1 MTAQADEAALFP
13 SIGRPRRTWPKRA
26 ALAVAVIAVAVLVGG
41 LVMGAS
47 GSSPQYRTVAAS
59 QRDVQ
64 AVLQGVG
71 TIEPV
76 TQAAVAFPVAG
87 TVASVNV
94 NVGDTVTAGQALA
107 ALDVSALTATLHQQ
121 QAALD
126 QANLTLQK
134 ALAGQS
140 VPAPTATQT
149 VARSGPATAT
159 LLAAVTSAVDPDVAA
174 AEQALGT
181 AQKNVDAA
189 SDKAAAALASA
200 KSVCAAVGQGT
211 STDPSGVT
219 SAVNTCQTALQAVID
234 AQGAVSSAQADLAK
248 ASKSLDDLLTKI
260 ANTPPPTT
268 TPPTTTTPTTA
279 PPSTTPP
286 TTSPLKPS
294 PTSPSPPTTA
304 APPASGGTPPTTVPA
319 PAASTPDTSTSVPSG
334 PSGART
340 GGGARTSGGSLAGGS
355 GGARTSGSAPKAP
368 SAADL
373 AAYQSAVDAAQA
385 AVTVAQQAI
394 DQATIVSPI
403 AGTVLAVNV
412 TPGQAAQAGSTTQTI
427 LVQGAGGLEAM
438 TSVSLADVPQLKVGQ
453 LATVR
458 PDGAAQPVTG
468 SVVSVAAMPNTAN
481 TTTTTYNVIVSLPAD
496 ASALTNGA
504 IGAVG
509 IVTGTAS
516 GIAVPSSAVRATGGR
531 RTVTVLEANTTRTV
545 AVQVGVVGDE
555 WTQITNGLSAGQ
567 LVVLATVS
575 DPLPSSATATTTAN
589 NAANRARGAF
599 AFPGGAVPGR
609 D

>member
-1 MTAQADEAALFP
+1 MTAPADTAALFP
-13 SIGRPRRTWPKRA
+13 SVGRRRRKWPKRA

-76 TQAAVAFPVAG
+76 TQAAVAFAVAG
-87 TVASVNV
+87 TVSTVNV
-94 NVGDTVTAGQALA
+94 NVGDTVAVGQALA
-107 ALDVSALTATLHQQ
+107 ALDVAALTATLHQQ
-121 QAALD
+121 QSALD
-126 QANLTLQK
+126 QANLTLQR

-149 VARSGPATAT
+149 AARSGPATAT
-159 LLAAVTSAVDPDVAA
+159 LLAAVTAAIDPDVAA
-174 AEQALGT
+174 AEQAVVT

-189 SDKAAAALASA
+189 RDKAAAALASA

-211 STDPSGVT
+211 DTDPSGVT
-219 SAVNTCQTALQAVID
+219 SAVNACQTALQAVMD
-234 AQGAVSSAQADLAK
+234 AQAAVSSAQADLAQ
-248 ASKSLDDLLTKI
+248 ASKSLDDLLTKL

-268 TPPTTTTPTTA
+268 TPPTTE
-279 PPSTTPP
+279 PPLTTPP
-286 TTSPLKPS
+286 TTSPLNPP
-294 PTSPSPPTTA
+294 PTSTSPPPTTP
-304 APPASGGTPPTTVPA
+304 PPAGGTTPPTIVPA
-319 PAASTPDTSTSVPSG
+319 PAASTPDTSTTVPSDQ
-334 PSGART
+334 SGART
-340 GGGARTSGGSLAGGS
+340 GGGGARTGGGSFSGAS
-355 GGARTSGSAPKAP
+355 GGARTSGSAAKAP

-373 AAYQSAVDAAQA
+373 AAYQSAVDSAEA

-403 AGTVLAVNV
+403 AGTVLAVNL
-412 TPGQAAQAGSTTQTI
+412 TPGEAAPAGSTTQTI
-427 LVQGAGGLEAM
+427 LVQGAGGLEAI
-438 TSVSLADVPQLKVGQ
+438 TNVSLADVTKVKVGQ
-453 LATVR
+453 AATVT

-481 TTTTTYNVIVSLPAD
+481 TATTTYNVIVSVPSD
-496 ASALTNGA
+496 ASAVTNGA

-516 GIAVPSSAVRATGGR
+516 GISVPSSAVRDTGGR
-531 RTVTVLEANTTRTV
+531 RTVTVLEGNTTRTV

-575 DPLPSSATATTTAN
+575 DPLPSSATATNTAT
-589 NAANRARGAF
+589 NAANRTPGGF
-599 AFPGGAVPGR
+599 VFPGGAFPGR

>member
-1 MTAQADEAALFP
+1 MTAPADVATLFP
-13 SIGRPRRTWPKRA
+13 SIGRPRRKWPKRA
-26 ALAVAVIAVAVLVGG
+26 ALAVAVVAVAVLVGG
-41 LVMGAS
+41 LLMGAS

-59 QRDVQ
+59 QHDVQ

-71 TIEPV
+71 IIEPV

-94 NVGDTVTAGQALA
+94 NVGDTVAVGQALA
-107 ALDVSALTATLHQQ
+107 ALDVSALTASLHQQ

-126 QANLTLQK
+126 QANVTLQK

-149 VARSGPATAT
+149 AARTGPVTAT

-174 AEQALGT
+174 AEQAVVS
-181 AQKNVDAA
+181 AQKSVDAA
-189 SDKAAAALASA
+189 TDKAAAALASA

-211 STDPSGVT
+211 GTDPSGVT
-219 SAVNTCQTALQAVID
+219 SAVNACQTALQAVID
-234 AQGAVSSAQADLAK
+234 AQAAVSAAQDNLAK
-248 ASKSLDDLLTKI
+248 ASKTLDDLLTKV

-268 TPPTTTTPTTA
+268 TPPTTEPPTTTPPTTA
-279 PPSTTPP
+279 PPTTAPPPAGGSTPP
-286 TTSPLKPS
+286 TT
-294 PTSPSPPTTA
+294 A
-304 APPASGGTPPTTVPA
+304 PA
-319 PAASTPDTSTSVPSG
+319 PAPATPDTSTSVPSG

-340 GGGARTSGGSLAGGS
+340 GGGGARSGGGGLAGGS
-355 GGARTSGSAPKAP
+355 SGARTSGSTAKAP

-373 AAYQSAVDAAQA
+373 AAYQSAVDSAQA
-385 AVTVAQQAI
+385 GVTVAQQAI
-394 DQATIVSPI
+394 DQATIVSPV
-403 AGTVLAVNV
+403 AGTVLAVNL

-438 TSVSLADVPQLKVGQ
+438 TSVSLADVTKVRVGQ
-453 LATVR
+453 AATVTL
-458 PDGAAQPVTG
+458 DGAAQPVTG
-468 SVVSVAAMPNTAN
+468 SVVSIAAMPNAAN
-481 TTTTTYNVIVSLPAD
+481 TSTTTYNVIVSLPSD
-496 ASALTNGA
+496 ATTLTNGA
-504 IGAVG
+504 IGSVG

-516 GIAVPSSAVRATGGR
+516 GIAVPSSAVRTTGGR
-531 RTVTVLEANTTRTV
+531 RTVTVLEGDTTRTV
-545 AVQVGVVGDE
+545 AVQVGVVGDQ
-555 WTQITNGLSAGQ
+555 WTQITNGLTAGQ

-599 AFPGGAVPGR
+599 VFPGGAIPGR
-609 D
+609 G

>member
-1 MTAQADEAALFP
+1 
-13 SIGRPRRTWPKRA
+13 
-26 ALAVAVIAVAVLVGG
+26 VAVIAVAVLVGG

-94 NVGDTVTAGQALA
+94 NVGDTVAVGQALA

-126 QANLTLQK
+126 QASVTLQK

-149 VARSGPATAT
+149 AARTGPVTAT

-174 AEQALGT
+174 AEQAVVS

-189 SDKAAAALASA
+189 RDKAAASLASA

-219 SAVNTCQTALQAVID
+219 SAVNACQTALQAVID
-234 AQGAVSSAQADLAK
+234 AQAAVSSAQADLAQ
-248 ASKSLDDLLTKI
+248 ASKTLDDLLTKI

-268 TPPTTTTPTTA
+268 TPPTTE
-279 PPSTTPP
+279 PPATSPP
-286 TTSPLKPS
+286 TTSPLNP
-294 PTSPSPPTTA
+294 
-304 APPASGGTPPTTVPA
+304 PPASTSPPSTEPPSAGGGTPPTTVPA
-319 PAASTPDTSTSVPSG
+319 PAASTPDTSTSAPSG
-334 PSGART
+334 PSGARAG
-340 GGGARTSGGSLAGGS
+340 GGGARSGGGSLG
-355 GGARTSGSAPKAP
+355 GGASGARASGSAAKAP

-403 AGTVLAVNV
+403 AGTVLAVNLAS
-412 TPGQAAQAGSTTQTI
+412 GQAAQAGSTTQTI
-427 LVQGAGGLEAM
+427 LVQGAGGMEAM
-438 TSVSLADVPQLKVGQ
+438 TSVSLADVTKVKVGQ
-453 LATVR
+453 AATVT
-458 PDGAAQPVTG
+458 PDGAAQPATG

-481 TTTTTYNVIVSLPAD
+481 TSTTTYNVIVSLPPD
-496 ASALTNGA
+496 ASSLTNGA

-516 GIAVPSSAVRATGGR
+516 GIAVPTSAVRTTGGR
-531 RTVTVLEANTTRTV
+531 RTVTVLEGNTTRTV
-545 AVQVGVVGDE
+545 GVQVGVVGDQ

-599 AFPGGAVPGR
+599 VFPGGAVPGR

>member
-1 MTAQADEAALFP
+1 MTAPADTAALFP
-13 SIGRPRRTWPKRA
+13 SIGRRRRKWPKRA

-47 GSSPQYRTVAAS
+47 ESSPQYRTVAAS

-87 TVASVNV
+87 TVSTVNV
-94 NVGDTVTAGQALA
+94 NVGDTVAVGQALA
-107 ALDVSALTATLHQQ
+107 TLDISALTATLHQQ

-126 QANLTLQK
+126 QANVTLQK
-134 ALAGQS
+134 ALDGQS
-140 VPAPTATQT
+140 VPAPTATQIA
-149 VARSGPATAT
+149 ARSGPATAI
-159 LLAAVTSAVDPDVAA
+159 LLAAVTSAVDPNVAA
-174 AEQALGT
+174 AEQAVVS

-189 SDKAAAALASA
+189 RDKAAAALASA

-211 STDPSGVT
+211 DTDPSGVT
-219 SAVNTCQTALQAVID
+219 SAVNACQTALQAVMD
-234 AQGAVSSAQADLAK
+234 AQAAVSSAQADLAQ
-248 ASKSLDDLLTKI
+248 ASKSLDDLLTKL

-268 TPPTTTTPTTA
+268 TPPTTE
-279 PPSTTPP
+279 PPLTTPP
-286 TTSPLKPS
+286 TTSPLNPP
-294 PTSPSPPTTA
+294 PTSTSPP
-304 APPASGGTPPTTVPA
+304 PT
-319 PAASTPDTSTSVPSG
+319 TPDTSTTVPSDQSG
-334 PSGART
+334 ARIGGGGART
-340 GGGARTSGGSLAGGS
+340 GGGSFSGAS
-355 GGARTSGSAPKAP
+355 GGARTSGSAAKAP

-373 AAYQSAVDAAQA
+373 AAYQSAVDSAEA

-403 AGTVLAVNV
+403 AGTVLAVNL
-412 TPGQAAQAGSTTQTI
+412 TPGEAAPAGSTTQTI
-427 LVQGAGGLEAM
+427 LVQGAGGLEAI
-438 TSVSLADVPQLKVGQ
+438 TNVSLADVTKVKVGQ
-453 LATVR
+453 AATVT

-481 TTTTTYNVIVSLPAD
+481 TATTTYNVIVSVPSD
-496 ASALTNGA
+496 ASAVTNGA

-516 GIAVPSSAVRATGGR
+516 GISVPSSAVRDTGGR
-531 RTVTVLEANTTRTV
+531 RTVTVLEGNTTRTV

-575 DPLPSSATATTTAN
+575 DPLPSSATATNTAT
-589 NAANRARGAF
+589 NAANRTPGGF
-599 AFPGGAVPGR
+599 VFPGGAFPGR

>member
-1 MTAQADEAALFP
+1 MTAQADGAALFP
-13 SIGRPRRTWPKRA
+13 SIGRRRRKWPRRA
-26 ALAVAVIAVAVLVGG
+26 ALAVAVVAVAVLIGG
-41 LVMGAS
+41 LVMSAS
-47 GSSPQYRTVAAS
+47 GSSPQYRTVAVS

-87 TVASVNV
+87 TVAAVNV
-94 NVGDTVTAGQALA
+94 NVGDTVAVGQALA
-107 ALDVSALTATLHQQ
+107 ALDVSALTASLHQQ

-126 QANLTLQK
+126 QANVTLQK

-149 VARSGPATAT
+149 AARTGPVTAT

-174 AEQALGT
+174 AEQAVVT

-211 STDPSGVT
+211 GTDPSGVT
-219 SAVNTCQTALQAVID
+219 SAVNACQTALQAVID
-234 AQGAVSSAQADLAK
+234 AQAAVTSAQDDLAK
-248 ASKSLDDLLTKI
+248 ASKTLDDLLTKI

-268 TPPTTTTPTTA
+268 TPPTTTPPTTEPPTTTPPSTSPPVSTSPPTTTA
-279 PPSTTPP
+279 PP
-286 TTSPLKPS
+286 
-294 PTSPSPPTTA
+294 
-304 APPASGGTPPTTVPA
+304 PAGGGTPPTTAPTPA
-319 PAASTPDTSTSVPSG
+319 TSTPDTSTSVPSG

-340 GGGARTSGGSLAGGS
+340 GGGGGGRGGGGSFAGS
-355 GGARTSGSAPKAP
+355 SGSAARASGSAAKAP

-385 AVTVAQQAI
+385 GVTVAQQAI

-403 AGTVLAVNV
+403 AGTVLAVNL
-412 TPGQAAQAGSTTQTI
+412 TAGQAAQAGSTTQTI
-427 LVQGAGGLEAM
+427 LVLGGGGLEAM
-438 TSVSLADVPQLKVGQ
+438 TSVSLADVPKVKVGQ
-453 LATVR
+453 AATVT

-468 SVVSVAAMPNTAN
+468 SVVSVAAMPNAAN
-481 TTTTTYNVIVSLPAD
+481 TSTTTYNVIVSLPSD
-496 ASALTNGA
+496 SSALTNGA
-504 IGAVG
+504 IGTVG

-516 GIAVPSSAVRATGGR
+516 GIAVPSSAVRTTAGR
-531 RTVTVLEANTTRTV
+531 RTVTVLEGNTTRTV
-545 AVQVGVVGDE
+545 AVQVGVVGDQ

-589 NAANRARGAF
+589 NAANRGRGAF
-599 AFPGGAVPGR
+599 VFPGGALPGR

>member
-1 MTAQADEAALFP
+1 MTAEADVAAHFP
-13 SIGRPRRTWPKRA
+13 SIGRPRRNWPKRA

-47 GSSPQYRTVAAS
+47 GSSPQYRTVAAG

-94 NVGDTVTAGQALA
+94 NVGDTVAVGQALA
-107 ALDVSALTATLHQQ
+107 ALDVSALTASLHQQ

-149 VARSGPATAT
+149 AARSGPATAT

-174 AEQALGT
+174 AEQAVVT

-189 SDKAAAALASA
+189 SDKAAAAMASA

-219 SAVNTCQTALQAVID
+219 SAVNACQTALQGVID
-234 AQGAVSSAQADLAK
+234 AQAAVSSAQADLAK

-268 TPPTTTTPTTA
+268 TPPTTTPPTTIPPFNP
-279 PPSTTPP
+279 PPSTSPPTAAPAPANGSTPP
-286 TTSPLKPS
+286 TS
-294 PTSPSPPTTA
+294 
-304 APPASGGTPPTTVPA
+304 VPA
-319 PAASTPDTSTSVPSG
+319 PAASTPDTSTSAPTG

-340 GGGARTSGGSLAGGS
+340 GSSGARGGSGSFAGSS
-355 GGARTSGSAPKAP
+355 GGARTSGSAAKAP

-373 AAYQSAVDAAQA
+373 AAYQSAVDSAQA
-385 AVTVAQQAI
+385 AVTVARQAI

-403 AGTVLAVNV
+403 AGTVLAVNL
-412 TPGQAAQAGSTTQTI
+412 TPGQAAQAGSTTQTV

-438 TSVSLADVPQLKVGQ
+438 TSVSLADVTKVKVGQ
-453 LATVR
+453 PATVT
-458 PDGAAQPVTG
+458 PDGAAQPATG
-468 SVVSVAAMPNTAN
+468 SVVSVAAMPNATN
-481 TTTTTYNVIVSLPAD
+481 TSTTTYNVIVSLPSD
-496 ASALTNGA
+496 ASSLTNGA

-516 GIAVPSSAVRATGGR
+516 GIAVPTSAVRTTGGR
-531 RTVTVLEANTTRTV
+531 RTVTVLEGNTTRTV
-545 AVQVGVVGDE
+545 SVQVGVVGDE

-575 DPLPSSATATTTAN
+575 DPLPNSATATTTAS
-589 NAANRARGAF
+589 NATNRARGAF
-599 AFPGGAVPGR
+599 VFPGGAIPGR

>member
-1 MTAQADEAALFP
+1 MTAQADGAALFP
-13 SIGRPRRTWPKRA
+13 SIGRRRRRWPKRA

-76 TQAAVAFPVAG
+76 MQAAVAFPVAG

-94 NVGDTVTAGQALA
+94 NVGDTVAVGQALA
-107 ALDVSALTATLHQQ
+107 ALDVAALTATLHQQ
-121 QAALD
+121 QSALD

-149 VARSGPATAT
+149 AARSGPATAT
-159 LLAAVTSAVDPDVAA
+159 LLAAVTAAIDPDVAA
-174 AEQALGT
+174 AEQAVVT

-189 SDKAAAALASA
+189 RDKAAAALASA

-211 STDPSGVT
+211 DTDPSGVT
-219 SAVNTCQTALQAVID
+219 SAVNACQTALQAVID
-234 AQGAVSSAQADLAK
+234 AQAAVSSAQADLAQ

-268 TPPTTTTPTTA
+268 TPPTTE
-279 PPSTTPP
+279 PPSPAPP
-286 TTSPLKPS
+286 TTSPLNP
-294 PTSPSPPTTA
+294 PTSTSPPTTA
-304 APPASGGTPPTTVPA
+304 PPPAGGTTPPTTVPA
-319 PAASTPDTSTSVPSG
+319 PAASTPDTSTTVPSDQ
-334 PSGART
+334 SGART
-340 GGGARTSGGSLAGGS
+340 GGGGTRSGGGSFSGGS
-355 GGARTSGSAPKAP
+355 GGARTSAGAAAKAP

-373 AAYQSAVDAAQA
+373 AAYQSAVDSAEA

-403 AGTVLAVNV
+403 AGTVLAVNL
-412 TPGQAAQAGSTTQTI
+412 TPGEAAPAGSTTQTI

-438 TSVSLADVPQLKVGQ
+438 TSVSLADVTKVKVGQ
-453 LATVR
+453 GATVT

-468 SVVSVAAMPNTAN
+468 SVVSVAAMPNAAN
-481 TTTTTYNVIVSLPAD
+481 TASTTYNVIVSLPAD
-496 ASALTNGA
+496 ASTVTNGA

-516 GIAVPSSAVRATGGR
+516 GIAVPSSAVRDTGAR
-531 RTVTVLEANTTRTV
+531 RTVTILEGNTTRTV

-575 DPLPSSATATTTAN
+575 NPLPSSATATNTGT
-589 NAANRARGAF
+589 NAANRTPGGF
-599 AFPGGAVPGR
+599 VFPGGAFPGR

>member
-1 MTAQADEAALFP
+1 MTAQADVAALFP
-13 SIGRPRRTWPKRA
+13 SFDRRRRKWPKRM
-26 ALAVAVIAVAVLVGG
+26 ALAVLVVAVGVLVSG
-41 LVMGAS
+41 LVMQAS

-87 TVASVNV
+87 TVAAVNV
-94 NVGDTVTAGQALA
+94 NVGDTVAAGQPLA
-107 ALDVSALTATLHQQ
+107 ALDVSALTSTLHQQ

-126 QANLTLQK
+126 QANVTLEK
-134 ALAGQS
+134 ALNGQS

-149 VARSGPATAT
+149 AARSGPVTAT

-174 AEQALGT
+174 AEQAVVS

-189 SDKAAAALASA
+189 RDKAAAALASA

-211 STDPSGVT
+211 GTDPSGVT
-219 SAVNTCQTALQAVID
+219 SAVNACQTALQAVVD
-234 AQGAVSSAQADLAK
+234 AQAAVSSAQADLAQ
-248 ASKSLDDLLTKI
+248 ASTNLDNILQKI

-268 TPPTTTTPTTA
+268 PPTTESPTTA
-279 PPSTTPP
+279 PPES
-286 TTSPLKPS
+286 SPLKPS
-294 PTSPSPPTTA
+294 PTTAPSTPP
-304 APPASGGTPPTTVPA
+304 PPATASPA
-319 PAASTPDTSTSVPSG
+319 PTPVPPTPDTSTSVPSG
-334 PSGART
+334 QSGQTGQGGTRGGG
-340 GGGARTSGGSLAGGS
+340 GGGARLGGSSAGGS
-355 GGARTSGSAPKAP
+355 RASGSAAKAP

-373 AAYQSAVDAAQA
+373 AAYQSAVDAAQS

-403 AGTVLAVNV
+403 AGTVLAVNLA
-412 TPGQAAQAGSTTQTI
+412 PGQAAQAGSTTQTI

-438 TSVSLADVPQLKVGQ
+438 TSVSLTDITKVKVGQ
-453 LATVR
+453 TATVT

-468 SVVSVAAMPNTAN
+468 SVVSVAAMPNAAN
-481 TTTTTYNVIVSLPAD
+481 TATTTYNVIVSLPPD
-496 ASALTNGA
+496 ASSLTNGA
-504 IGAVG
+504 IGAIG

-516 GIAVPSSAVRATGGR
+516 GVTVPSSAVRTVGNR
-531 RTVTVLEANTTRTV
+531 HTVTVLDGNTTQTV
-545 AVQVGVVGDE
+545 TVQVGVVGDQ
-555 WTQITNGLSAGQ
+555 WTQITSGVTAGQ
-567 LVVLATVS
+567 QVVLATIS
-575 DPLPSSATATTTAN
+575 DPLPNSATATTTAN
-589 NAANRARGAF
+589 NNAVNRARGAF
-599 AFPGGAVPGR
+599 VFPGGAIPGR